1 MPRRSRLLLRATPE
15 TASPRNCWEG
25 QNRTRRADAA
35 PNRAMAATR
44 PQAYKPQSATAD
56 QGCPRG
62 AVLES
67 LHIRHASEPAE
78 TAGTKV
84 LNIGGSTQ
92 RLPMTVEPLNSTVAH

>member
-1 MPRRSRLLLRATPE
+1 MPPRSRLLLRATPE

-35 PNRAMAATR
+35 PNKAMASTR
-44 PQAYKPQSATAD
+44 PQGHMLQSATAD

-67 LHIRHASEPAE
+67 LHTRHASEPARMG
-78 TAGTKV
+78 GTKV
-84 LNIGGSTQ
+84 LNIGPSTQ
-92 RLPMTVEPLNSTVAH
+92 KLPMRVEPLNSTVAH